1 MDHRGRVCT
10 NQHWKG
16 CPAWINHEVSV
27 TVIIYHAIQYL
38 SIFRLFNDG
47 AIPIKGHKETISLLK
62 EGVYAHVTDQLT
74 VKKVISDDFSASGV
88 CNFYL
93 TARPLYSMSLGM
105 IFPVTEIVLS
115 PTISMNSGSTYTCVS
130 LQKDSPYTD
139 LVNAQLYS
147 LHEQG
152 LLSRQAL

>member
-1 MDHRGRVCT
+1 M
-10 NQHWKG
+10 
-16 CPAWINHEVSV
+16 